1 MVRVY
6 SVFII
11 LCALFTNIV
20 PVVAAETNELTLE
33 QAITLALEKNP
44 ELTSSSWEIR
54 AREGRV
60 TQAGTLPNPEL
71 SFNMDNFGGNKD
83 LRGFDGAEYTLALT
97 QLIELGGK
105 RSKRALAAGIER
117 DLARWDYEAKKLD
130 LLSEVTK
137 AFTDVIAEQER
148 LKVSEELYNLAEQ
161 SLNTVSARVQAGKVS
176 PIEETKAT
184 AELSKTR
191 IELERA
197 KRSLEASR
205 KKLSA
210 VLGNPQPFFEKAVGQ
225 LDLAADIP
233 SSEQLAQ
240 NINKN
245 PDVARWSTEIEQRRA
260 TLNLERANRLPDPSI
275 SIGVKRFRETETS
288 AMVAGISFPL
298 PIFNRNSGAVAEA
311 ESRLTKAEEEQKAAL
326 LKTHSSLTDAYAAL
340 SSSFVEATSLKTSIL
355 PGLQT
360 AFDAIQEGYR
370 YGKFSYLD
378 LLDAQR
384 SLSESK
390 KQFIESLA
398 AYRKAYADVERLTG
412 IASDRYSSTAVSK

>member
-1 MVRVY
+1 MVRIY
-6 SVFII
+6 ALFII
-11 LCALFTNIV
+11 LCALFTNIALV
-20 PVVAAETNELTLE
+20 AAAETIELTLE
-33 QAITLALEKNP
+33 QAITIALEKNP
-44 ELTSSSWEIR
+44 ELSSSSWEIR
-54 AREGRV
+54 AREGKI
-60 TQAGTLPNPEL
+60 TQAGAFPNPEF

-105 RSKRALAAGIER
+105 RSKRAYAAGIER
-117 DLARWDYEAKKLD
+117 DLGKWDYEAKKLD
-130 LLSEVTK
+130 LLNEVTK

-148 LKVSEELYNLAEQ
+148 LKVSEELHSLAEQ

-176 PIEETKAT
+176 PIEEIKAS
-184 AELSKTR
+184 AELSKSK
-191 IELERA
+191 IEFERA
-197 KRSLEASR
+197 KRSLDAAR
-205 KKLSA
+205 KRLST
-210 VLGNPQPFFEKAVGQ
+210 VMGSPTPVFEKAVGQ

-233 SSEQLAQ
+233 SSDQLAQ
-240 NINKN
+240 NIYRN
-245 PDVARWSTEIEQRRA
+245 PDVARWVTEIEQRRA
-260 TLNLERANRLPDPSI
+260 AMNLERANRLPDPSI
-275 SIGVKRFRETETS
+275 SIGVKRFRERETS

-311 ESRLTKAEEEQKAAL
+311 ESRLSKAEQEQKTAL
-326 LKTHSSLTDAYAAL
+326 LKAYSSLTEAYATL
-340 SSSFVEATSLKTSIL
+340 SSSFVEATALKTSIL

-360 AFDAIQEGYR
+360 AFDSIQEGYR

-398 AYRKAYADVERLTG
+398 AYRKAHADVERLTG
-412 IASDRYSSTAVSK
+412 RAAERYSKTTVTK

>member
-6 SVFII
+6 SVSII

-20 PVVAAETNELTLE
+20 PVLAAETNELTLE
-33 QAITLALEKNP
+33 QAITLAIEKNP
-44 ELTSSSWEIR
+44 ELSSSSWEIR
-54 AREGRV
+54 AREGMV

-71 SFNMDNFGGNKD
+71 SFNIDNFGGNKD

-191 IELERA
+191 IDLERA

-210 VLGNPQPFFEKAVGQ
+210 VLGNPQPFFEKAVGL

-311 ESRLTKAEEEQKAAL
+311 ESRLSKAEEEQKAAL
-326 LKTHSSLTDAYAAL
+326 LKAHSSLTDAYAAL
-340 SSSFVEATSLKTSIL
+340 SSSFVEATALKTSIL
-355 PGLQT
+355 PGLQS
-360 AFDAIQEGYR
+360 AFDAVQEGYR

-384 SLSESK
+384 SLSESR

-398 AYRKAYADVERLTG
+398 AYKKAYADVERLTG
-412 IASDRYSSTAVSK
+412 

>member
-1 MVRVY
+1 MVRIY
-6 SVFII
+6 SILII
-11 LCALFTNIV
+11 LCALFTNIA
-20 PVVAAETNELTLE
+20 PVLAAETNELTLE
-33 QAITLALEKNP
+33 QAIALALEKNP
-44 ELTSSSWEIR
+44 ELASSSWEIR
-54 AREGRV
+54 AREGRLR
-60 TQAGTLPNPEL
+60 QAGTLPNPEL

-105 RSKRALAAGIER
+105 RSKRSFAAGIER
-117 DLARWDYEAKKLD
+117 DLGKWDYEAKKLD
-130 LLSEVTK
+130 LLNEVTK
-137 AFTDVIAEQER
+137 AFTEVIAEQER
-148 LKVSEELYNLAEQ
+148 LKVTEGLYGLAEQ

-176 PIEETKAT
+176 PIEETKAS
-184 AELSKTR
+184 AELSKSR

-197 KRSLEASR
+197 KRSLDAAR
-205 KKLSA
+205 KKLST
-210 VLGNPQPFFEKAVGQ
+210 VMGSPTPFFEKAVGQ

-233 SSEQLAQ
+233 LSEQLAQ
-240 NINKN
+240 NINRN

-260 TLNLERANRLPDPSI
+260 VMNLERANRIPDPSI
-275 SIGVKRFRETETS
+275 NIGVKRFRETETT
-288 AMVAGISFPL
+288 AIVAGISFPL
-298 PIFNRNSGAVAEA
+298 PLFNRNSGAIAET
-311 ESRLTKAEEEQKAAL
+311 ESRLSKAEQEQKAAL
-326 LKTHSSLTDAYAAL
+326 LKAHFSLTEAYAAL
-340 SSSFVEATSLKTSIL
+340 SSSFVEATALKTSIL

-412 IASDRYSSTAVSK
+412 TAAERYSSTTVTK